1 MAAGSYCRADNF
13 DLVVGLR
20 GGMLGPRGEKF

>member
-1 MAAGSYCRADNF
+1 MAAGSCYRADSF